1 MSQETEWIFWE
12 QKLHHRAKCFAVIIH
27 DDNTQQKV
35 KAPQI
40 YILV

>member
-1 MSQETEWIFWE
+1 MDI
-12 QKLHHRAKCFAVIIH
+12 LRAEIAPPGNLTSVFAIIIH